1 MSTRILTKRG
11 ETLPSTFLPSTFDD
25 FLRPW
30 NEWFNDENIMTRNL
44 NMPAVNIMET
54 KDDFNVSLAVP
65 GMKKEDFNIDLDGN
79 MLTISCEKEEKKEEK
94 EAKYTRKEYNY
105 SSFSR
110 SFTLPEGVNQEK
122 IDAHYEDGIL
132 KMTLPKKEEVKKLT
146 SSKHISVK

>member
-1 MSTRILTKRG
+1 
-11 ETLPSTFLPSTFDD
+11 
-25 FLRPW
+25 
-30 NEWFNDENIMTRNL
+30 
-44 NMPAVNIMET
+44 MPAVNIMET
-54 KDDFNVSLAVP
+54 KDEFNVSLAVP
-65 GMKKEDFNIDLDGN
+65 GMKKEDFKIDLDGN
-79 MLTISCEKEEKKEEK
+79 MLTISCEKEEKKEQK

-110 SFTLPEGVNQEK
+110 SFTLPEGVNREK